1 MEERITI
8 EIIES
13 KEFATENGGYSRKEV
28 DRFLDQICDEI
39 ANLQDE
45 IDGLNK
51 QLAVAEARAKM
62 TPAVEV
68 APAPVVEEPV
78 AAAAPVPD
86 GEFREIL
93 EMAHKVKNET
103 IAAAEQKAAEIIANA
118 EEEVK
123 TRLGSLAEEKDA
135 LVAQVDSLRQAG
147 LELRE
152 KIASVLKAQQEA
164 LDQSQD
170 MF

>member
-45 IDGLNK
+45 IDRLNK

-62 TPAVEV
+62 TPA
-68 APAPVVEEPV
+68 APVEAAPVV
-78 AAAAPVPD
+78 AAAAPAVAAPESD
-86 GEFREIL
+86 FREIL
-93 EMAHKVKNET
+93 EMAQKVKNDT
-103 IAAAEQKAAEIIANA
+103 IAAAEQKAAEILAGA
-118 EEEVK
+118 EEEAK
-123 TRLGSLAEEKDA
+123 AMLGNLTEEKEA
-135 LVAQVDSLRQAG
+135 LIGQVEGLKQAG
-147 LELRE
+147 VALRE
-152 KIASVLKAQQEA
+152 KIAAVLKAQQDA

>member
-8 EIIES
+8 EIIEA
-13 KEFATENGGYSRKEV
+13 KEFGTENGGYSRKEV

-62 TPAVEV
+62 
-68 APAPVVEEPV
+68 AP
-78 AAAAPVPD
+78 AAAPAEAQTSAVPD
-86 GEFREIL
+86 SEFREIL
-93 EMAHKVKNET
+93 EMAHKVKTET
-103 IAAAEQKAAEIIANA
+103 IAAAEQKASEIIANA

-123 TRLGSLAEEKDA
+123 AKLGSLVEEKES
-135 LVAQVDSLRQAG
+135 LTAQVDNLKLAG
-147 LELRE
+147 MELRE

-164 LDQSQD
+164 LDQTQD
-170 MF
+170 LF